1 MDRVVR
7 EWTLHEEIGR
17 GGMGVVYR
25 ATHEILKGSWAV
37 KVMLPHLADD
47 PEYRSRFMSEASVL
61 ADVQHVN
68 IISVQTPF
76 QEKGQ
81 LYLPME
87 LLTGRSLAEALRVEK
102 GPWSVMAATDVLRQ
116 VAAGLAC
123 VHSQRP
129 AVLHRDIKPENIQIT
144 DEGTVKIFDFG
155 LARSDDEAA
164 VTAAGKTIGT
174 PDYMAPELLRGKP
187 ATRQSDV
194 YALGLVMYRLLA
206 GRLPWDIPHSAGATP
221 LARVMALL
229 ETHGRGL
236 PDVSTFAPHLPQ
248 ELACLTMACLAA
260 DPADRP
266 ADGAQVLE
274 LMNGPASGGD
284 TVHSNGLDE
293 LEIDGLDVS
302 WGLGASGRFDDSHGD
317 PDSPEIPRPLDEEEE
332 RIRRRL
338 ARKRGRGAGGSVGGV
353 FAALLVFG
361 LLGLTVWA
369 AIDAPGFV
377 AAFRQAAA
385 LVGVDLPLDAG
396 TGRAGDV
403 PGDVAG
409 DTVGGLQGSDAV
421 GEAGRAGKAP
431 GATGVTARD
440 AGAAVAGAAFAGAA
454 FAGVDN
460 APPAAVDVD
469 AVASVADQAPVPVS
483 VDDGRINAS
492 AVGIQWVPVQA
503 RMFTMGSGGPRDV
516 TGPAHEVFVP
526 AFEMAR
532 HEVTVAQYR
541 SCVEAGECT
550 PPRWSGCIG
559 YQRIPGG
566 ATKKIKKYE
575 EKVLTFVPQDFRGD
589 DQPVVCVDWDQAS
602 AFAAWVGGRLPTEA
616 EWESAAS
623 AAGGAFPWG
632 DAPANCKYAVMA
644 TTSTSS
650 ADGEEWG
657 CGTEA
662 TAPVCSR
669 KKGNTPSGICDL
681 SGNAQEW
688 VQDVFVKGYAG
699 APVDG
704 SARRDDAIERRV
716 CRGGAWYSF
725 REGVRS
731 VFRAGHPRDSHNI
744 GIGFRPVRPASET
757 AGGGA
762 GGGL

>member
-1 MDRVVR
+1 MDMVVR

-61 ADVQHVN
+61 ADVRHVN

-102 GPWSVMAATDVLRQ
+102 GPWSVMAASDVLRQ

-174 PDYMAPELLRGKP
+174 PDYMAPELLRGKA
-187 ATRQSDV
+187 ATKQSDV
-194 YALGLVMYRLLA
+194 YALGVVMYRLLA
-206 GRLPWDIPHSAGATP
+206 GRLPWDIPHSASGTP

-236 PDVSTFAPHLPQ
+236 PDVTTFAPHLPQ

-266 ADGAQVLE
+266 ADGVQVLE
-274 LMNGPASGGD
+274 LMNGAVGSAD

-293 LEIDGLDVS
+293 LEIDGLEVS
-302 WGLGASGRFDDSHGD
+302 WGLGASGRFDDSHVD
-317 PDSPEIPRPLDEEEE
+317 RNSPEIPRPLDEEEE

-338 ARKRGRGAGGSVGGV
+338 AKKWGRSAGGGVGGV
-353 FAALLVFG
+353 FAALLVFA
-361 LLGLTVWA
+361 LLGVTVWA
-369 AIDAPGFV
+369 AIDARSFI
-377 AAFRQAAA
+377 AAARQAAA
-385 LVGVDLPLDAG
+385 LVG
-396 TGRAGDV
+396 
-403 PGDVAG
+403 
-409 DTVGGLQGSDAV
+409 GLQGPDVV
-421 GEAGRAGKAP
+421 GESDGAENGP
-431 GATGVTARD
+431 GSMDSTERD
-440 AGAAVAGAAFAGAA
+440 TGAAVAGAEDTQTAVVDSGAA
-454 FAGVDN
+454 V
-460 APPAAVDVD
+460 
-469 AVASVADQAPVPVS
+469 SVEDQTPVS
-483 VDDGRINAS
+483 VSLDEGRINAS

-503 RMFTMGSGGPRDV
+503 RVFTMGSGGPRDV

-575 EKVLTFVPQDFRGD
+575 EKVLTFVPQNFRGD

-623 AAGGAFPWG
+623 MAGGAFPWG
-632 DAPANCKYAVMA
+632 ETPATCKYAVMA
-644 TTSTSS
+644 TTSASS
-650 ADGEEWG
+650 PDGEEWG
-657 CGTEA
+657 CGTES
-662 TAPVCSR
+662 TASVCSR
-669 KKGNTPSGICDL
+669 KRGNTPAGICDL
-681 SGNAQEW
+681 AGNAQEW
-688 VQDVFVKGYAG
+688 VQDVFVKGYKD

-704 SARRDDAIERRV
+704 SARRDDTIERRV